1 MNPVKR
7 ERIQQAVNRYKKF
20 KDEVEHRKL
29 KEEIERLMSLPWPF
43 KVKTVEAAR
52 NKVLTNSKLLEKIY
66 RVWYS
71 DSIYID
77 LVRKLNLVE
86 GIEIQLN
93 DEEINFVASYEHQTL

>member
-20 KDEVEHRKL
+20 KDEVEHRRL

-52 NKVLTNSKLLEKIY
+52 DKVYGTVIQ
-66 RVWYS
+66 
-71 DSIYID
+71 YI
-77 LVRKLNLVE
+77 LILFEN
-86 GIEIQLN
+86 
-93 DEEINFVASYEHQTL
+93 